1 MSRTAAVRVH
11 WCESVGS
18 TQDELHAMA
27 EAGAPAGTAVAAR
40 YQTAGR
46 GSRGRPWDS
55 DEGGLWMSTLLRPP
69 ADAQLEPLVP
79 RVAMQV
85 AEVLE
90 AVGTPDVGLKWPND
104 ILARGAKLAGILSE
118 ARWNAAGVAWVA
130 VGLGLN
136 MRNEHPVAAAWPA
149 TRLADL
155 GVDRSPESLTQD
167 IGQAILRAGAGSGP
181 LSDAELA
188 QWDRWDV
195 LRGCSLSSPMT
206 GRARGIS
213 RAGALLIEGDDGRTL
228 PVSSGTIVLATA

>member
-1 MSRTAAVRVH
+1 MSLAATVRVR

-27 EAGAPAGTAVAAR
+27 EAGAPAGTVVAAR

-46 GSRGRPWDS
+46 GSRGRPWTS

-79 RVAMQV
+79 RVALQV
-85 AEVLE
+85 ADVLE
-90 AVGTPDVGLKWPND
+90 AVGTPEVGLKWPND

-118 ARWNAAGVAWVA
+118 ARWNATGVAWVA

-136 MRNEHPVAAAWPA
+136 VRNELPIAAAWPA

-155 GVDRSPESLTQD
+155 GVERSSDSLADD
-167 IGQAILRAGAGSGP
+167 IAAAILRAGASTGF

-188 QWDRWDV
+188 EWDRRDV
-195 LRGCSLSSPMT
+195 LRGRMISSPMS

-213 RAGALLIEGDDGRTL
+213 RAGALLIEGDDGRSV
-228 PVSSGTIVLATA
+228 PVSSGIIALATA